1 MVYFARSPLGIII
14 ASLCSMA
21 VIAFTYFVIVK
32 PQIDNANDQVDR
44 SLREFAPSNNN
55 DTSTPSISDAQ
66 KLQACI
72 ARAGTDTIKIQ
83 RCTDKYR

>member
-32 PQIDNANDQVDR
+32 PQIDNANDQIDK
-44 SLREFAPSNNN
+44 SLNQFAPNT
-55 DTSTPSISDAQ
+55 TSTPNISDAK
-66 KLQACI
+66 KLTACI
-72 ARAGTDTIKIQ
+72 DRAGGDTIKIQ
-83 RCTDKYR
+83 RCTEKYR